1 MIFSKRNKLLNHY
14 FFLSYLV
21 ILALCSGYLKSISF
35 SGTRSI
41 FYVTA
46 VYLSYSFIYLLP
58 ALLLTKTVHWLQYWL
73 KKDTSNWMTL
83 LVYSVAIIGTGITDL
98 ILLGDCTIYNIYNF
112 HLNGF
117 VWNLIT
123 APGGI
128 ESMGGSSSTNMVLI
142 AILFGVLLLQAI
154 LLWVVAL
161 FLCWQPPKQTLK
173 MRRKYLY
180 LLIIFITLTLGER
193 ITYGVSKLQ
202 AYGPVLTASN
212 AFPFYMHMSF
222 YHLVKKL
229 GYNIQRENNLHV
241 NEDRKLLYPLKPL
254 ILKKQEK
261 LPNIVL
267 LVSESW
273 RWDMLDPE
281 ITPATWK
288 FAQKSHQ
295 FRHNYSAGNGTRMG
309 IFGFFYGL
317 YGPYWFPFLNARQ
330 SPVLMDTVQ
339 KLGYQISMYTSAKF
353 SYPEF
358 DRTVLANLPDSAI
371 HEYGSKGAGWERDCK
386 NVGDLLDFFRN
397 RNPQRPFFTFMFFES
412 PHARYYFPPES
423 VIRKNYLQ
431 DFNYATMS
439 LDKDISLIKNRYI
452 NSCHHLDSQLH
463 RIFDYLAGEK
473 LLENTI
479 VILVG
484 DHGEE
489 FMEKGRWGHNSEF
502 HEEQTRTP
510 LIVWVPG
517 TGSSVSDQMTSHL
530 DIAPTLLP
538 LLGVTNP
545 AADYSMGH
553 DLLSGYHRQYTV
565 ITDWSRVAYV
575 GKDYKVIIP
584 YKRAGFIQTRITTK
598 DDQEIK
604 DTRAFL
610 AEHKDVIP
618 RLMRELSLF
627 KQHKK

>member
-1 MIFSKRNKLLNHY
+1 MSSSNRTKLLNHY

-21 ILALCSGYLKSISF
+21 ILTLCSGYLKSISF
-35 SGTRSI
+35 SGTKSI

-73 KKDTSNWMTL
+73 KKDTSSRMTWL
-83 LVYSVAIIGTGITDL
+83 AYTVAIIGTGMTEL
-98 ILLGDCTIYNIYNF
+98 TLLGDCNVYSIYNF

-128 ESMGGSSSTNMVLI
+128 ESMGGSSSTNMALI
-142 AILFGVLLLQAI
+142 AILFGVLFLQVI
-154 LLWVVAL
+154 LLWIVAL
-161 FLCWQPPKQTLK
+161 FLRWQPPEQTLK
-173 MRRKYLY
+173 TRRMYLY
-180 LLIIFITLTLGER
+180 LLIIFIALTLGER
-193 ITYGVSKLQ
+193 ITYGISKLQ
-202 AYGPVLTASN
+202 AYEPVLTASN
-212 AFPFYMHMSF
+212 AFPFYMPMTF
-222 YHLVKKL
+222 YHLAKRL
-229 GYNIQRENNLHV
+229 GYKVHREKNLHV
-241 NEDRKLLYPLKPL
+241 AENSSLLYPLKPL

-273 RWDMLDPE
+273 RWDMVDPE

-309 IFGFFYGL
+309 IFGLFYGL
-317 YGPYWFPFLNARQ
+317 YGPYWFPFLNDRQ

-371 HEYGSKGAGWERDCK
+371 HEYGSKGAGWERDRK
-386 NVGDLLDFFRN
+386 NVGDLLDFIQN
-397 RNPQRPFFTFMFFES
+397 RNPQCPFFTFMFFES

-423 VIRKNYLQ
+423 VIRKNYLK

-439 LDKDISLIKNRYI
+439 LNKDIGLIKNRYI
-452 NSCHHLDSQLH
+452 NSCHHLDSQLQ
-463 RIFDYLAGEK
+463 RIFDCLEETK
-473 LLENTI
+473 LLDNTI

-545 AADYSMGH
+545 AADYSLGH
-553 DLLSGYHRQYTV
+553 DLLSGYHRLYTV

-584 YKRAGFIQTRITTK
+584 YKRAGFIQTRITTR

-604 DTRAFL
+604 DTRGFL
-610 AEHKDVIP
+610 AEHKDIIP

>member
-1 MIFSKRNKLLNHY
+1 MTFSHRNRLLNHY
-14 FFLSYLV
+14 FFLSYLI
-21 ILALCSGYLKSISF
+21 ILAISSGYLKNISF
-35 SGTRSI
+35 AGTRTP
-41 FYVTA
+41 FYVMA
-46 VYLSYSFIYLLP
+46 VYLSYDFIYLLP
-58 ALLLTKTVHWLQYWL
+58 ALLLTKAIHWLQHWL
-73 KKDTSNWMTL
+73 KEDVPSRITW
-83 LVYSVAIIGTGITDL
+83 LVYAVAIIGTGITNL
-98 ILLGDCTIYNIYNF
+98 VLLGDCTVYNIYHF

-128 ESMGGSSSTNMVLI
+128 ESMGGSSSTNVVLI
-142 AILFGVLLLQAI
+142 IIFFGVLSLQVL
-154 LLWVVAL
+154 LLWIL
-161 FLCWQPPKQTLK
+161 NFLYKSRLQTLLLK
-173 MRRKYLY
+173 PRRTYIF
-180 LLIIFITLTLGER
+180 LLIIFIALSLGER
-193 ITYGVSKLQ
+193 ITYGVSQLQ
-202 AYGPVLTASN
+202 AYCPVLTNSN
-212 AFPFYMHMSF
+212 AFPFYMPMTF
-222 YHLVKKL
+222 YHLAKKF
-229 GYNIQRENNLHV
+229 GYNVHREKNLHV
-241 NEDRKLLYPLKPL
+241 VEDSKLLYPLKPL
-254 ILKKQEK
+254 IVKKQKK

-267 LVSESW
+267 VACESW

-281 ITPATWK
+281 ISPATWK
-288 FAQKSHQ
+288 FAQKAHQ

-371 HEYGSKGAGWERDCK
+371 HEYGSKGAGWERDRK
-386 NVGDLLDFFRN
+386 NVGDLLDFIQN
-397 RNPQRPFFTFMFFES
+397 RNPQCPFFTFMFFES

-423 VIRKNYLQ
+423 VIRKNYLK

-439 LDKDISLIKNRYI
+439 LNKDIGLIKNRYI
-452 NSCHHLDSQLH
+452 NSCHHLDSQLQ
-463 RIFDYLAGEK
+463 RIFDCLEETK
-473 LLENTI
+473 LLDNTI

-545 AADYSMGH
+545 AADYSLGH
-553 DLLSGYHRQYTV
+553 DLLSGYHRLYTV

-584 YKRAGFIQTRITTK
+584 YKRAGFIQTRITTR

-610 AEHKDVIP
+610 AEHKDIIP

-627 KQHKK
+627 KQHRK